1 MAEVGE
7 ILPTIKHPS
16 LWKSRSRVTMATY
29 AAQSK
34 LSSASPLQASFSG
47 GTNYCGSE
55 NLRLKTLQKPG
66 MLSVSISGKED

>member
-1 MAEVGE
+1 
-7 ILPTIKHPS
+7 
-16 LWKSRSRVTMATY
+16 MATY